1 MILRTYRGFLL
12 TSHGVQRAILG
23 IPAQRAPE
31 VYSAV
36 FCPTLPSD
44 WGIILRTPIFST
56 KIFLAMLTESRAIV
70 LRTIK
75 YNDESF
81 IAETL
86 TEGHG
91 RVSFLVRISR
101 SPRAAVR
108 HTLFQPL
115 ALLTICWNHR
125 EGNALKRP
133 KSVGVS
139 TPLVSIPYDP
149 RKSAVALFLSEFL
162 QAAIKVEVA
171 SELLFQY
178 IYTSVEWFDTA
189 PKDFANF
196 HLVFLLHL
204 VGFLGFAPNL
214 EDYRP
219 GDGFD
224 LEAGRFTA
232 YSPLNKHFLLPEDAA
247 RLPLLRRM
255 NFATM
260 HVFKFSGSE
269 RSRLLGYINLYYRL
283 HLPSFPELKSLAVLQ
298 DLFDASR

>member
-1 MILRTYRGFLL
+1 
-12 TSHGVQRAILG
+12 
-23 IPAQRAPE
+23 
-31 VYSAV
+31 
-36 FCPTLPSD
+36 
-44 WGIILRTPIFST
+44 
-56 KIFLAMLTESRAIV
+56 MLTESRAIV

-139 TPLVSIPYDP
+139 TPLVSIPYNP

-162 QAAIKVEVA
+162 QAAI
-171 SELLFQY
+171 
-178 IYTSVEWFDTA
+178 
-189 PKDFANF
+189 
-196 HLVFLLHL
+196 
-204 VGFLGFAPNL
+204 
-214 EDYRP
+214 
-219 GDGFD
+219 
-224 LEAGRFTA
+224 
-232 YSPLNKHFLLPEDAA
+232 
-247 RLPLLRRM
+247 
-255 NFATM
+255 
-260 HVFKFSGSE
+260 
-269 RSRLLGYINLYYRL
+269 
-283 HLPSFPELKSLAVLQ
+283 
-298 DLFDASR
+298 

>member
-1 MILRTYRGFLL
+1 
-12 TSHGVQRAILG
+12 
-23 IPAQRAPE
+23 
-31 VYSAV
+31 
-36 FCPTLPSD
+36 
-44 WGIILRTPIFST
+44 
-56 KIFLAMLTESRAIV
+56 MLTESRAIV

-196 HLVFLLHL
+196 HLVFLLRL

-298 DLFDASR
+298 DLFDVSR

>member
-1 MILRTYRGFLL
+1 
-12 TSHGVQRAILG
+12 
-23 IPAQRAPE
+23 
-31 VYSAV
+31 
-36 FCPTLPSD
+36 
-44 WGIILRTPIFST
+44 
-56 KIFLAMLTESRAIV
+56 MLTESRAIV

-75 YNDESF
+75 YNDESI

-86 TEGHG
+86 TEGYG

-115 ALLTICWNHR
+115 ALLNIGWNHR
-125 EGNALKRP
+125 EGSGLKRP

-139 TPLVSIPYDP
+139 TPLVSIPYDA
-149 RKSAVALFLSEFL
+149 RKSTVALFLSEFL
-162 QAAIKVEVA
+162 QAAVKIEDA
-171 SELLFQY
+171 SGLLFQY
-178 IYTSVEWFDTA
+178 IYNSVEWFDTA

-196 HLVFLLHL
+196 HLVFLLRL
-204 VGFLGFAPNL
+204 VRFLGFAPNL
-214 EDYRP
+214 EDYHP

-224 LEAGRFTA
+224 LEAGRFVA
-232 YSPLNKHFLLPEDAA
+232 KAPLHGHFLYPEDAA
-247 RLPLLRRM
+247 KLPLLERM

-260 HVFKFSGSE
+260 HVFRFSGSE

-298 DLFDASR
+298 DIFDASR

>member
-31 VYSAV
+31 IFSVV
-36 FCPTLPSD
+36 FCPTLPSG
-44 WGIILRTPIFST
+44 WGIFTATNFST

-139 TPLVSIPYDP
+139 TPLVSIPYNP

-162 QAAIKVEVA
+162 QAAIKVEDA
-171 SELLFQY
+171 SGLLFQY
-178 IYTSVEWFDTA
+178 IYTSIEWFDTA

-224 LEAGRFTA
+224 LEAGRFTT

>member
-1 MILRTYRGFLL
+1 MVQLLR
-12 TSHGVQRAILG
+12 
-23 IPAQRAPE
+23 
-31 VYSAV
+31 
-36 FCPTLPSD
+36 
-44 WGIILRTPIFST
+44 
-56 KIFLAMLTESRAIV
+56 
-70 LRTIK
+70 
-75 YNDESF
+75 
-81 IAETL
+81 
-86 TEGHG
+86 
-91 RVSFLVRISR
+91 
-101 SPRAAVR
+101 
-108 HTLFQPL
+108 
-115 ALLTICWNHR
+115 
-125 EGNALKRP
+125 
-133 KSVGVS
+133 
-139 TPLVSIPYDP
+139 
-149 RKSAVALFLSEFL
+149 
-162 QAAIKVEVA
+162 
-171 SELLFQY
+171 
-178 IYTSVEWFDTA
+178 
-189 PKDFANF
+189 
-196 HLVFLLHL
+196 L

>member
-1 MILRTYRGFLL
+1 
-12 TSHGVQRAILG
+12 
-23 IPAQRAPE
+23 
-31 VYSAV
+31 
-36 FCPTLPSD
+36 
-44 WGIILRTPIFST
+44 
-56 KIFLAMLTESRAIV
+56 MLTESRAIV

-162 QAAIKVEVA
+162 QAAIKVEDA
-171 SELLFQY
+171 SGLLFQY
-178 IYTSVEWFDTA
+178 IYTSVECFDTA

-269 RSRLLGYINLYYRL
+269 RSPCWDTSTSIIGCICRR
-283 HLPSFPELKSLAVLQ
+283 
-298 DLFDASR
+298 SRN

>member
-1 MILRTYRGFLL
+1 
-12 TSHGVQRAILG
+12 
-23 IPAQRAPE
+23 
-31 VYSAV
+31 
-36 FCPTLPSD
+36 
-44 WGIILRTPIFST
+44 
-56 KIFLAMLTESRAIV
+56 MLTESRAIV

-162 QAAIKVEVA
+162 QAAIKVEDA
-171 SELLFQY
+171 SGLLFQY
-178 IYTSVEWFDTA
+178 IYTSIEWFDTA

-196 HLVFLLHL
+196 HLVSCTLLAFSVSPQIL
-204 VGFLGFAPNL
+204 
-214 EDYRP
+214 RT
-219 GDGFD
+219 
-224 LEAGRFTA
+224 TA
-232 YSPLNKHFLLPEDAA
+232 QAMVSTWKRA
-247 RLPLLRRM
+247 
-255 NFATM
+255 
-260 HVFKFSGSE
+260 
-269 RSRLLGYINLYYRL
+269 
-283 HLPSFPELKSLAVLQ
+283 
-298 DLFDASR
+298 ASRHTRRSTSIFSCQRMPPACHYCGA